1 MSTASTS
8 HSHRRTSYSAT
19 SKWLHWIMAIIVIGL
34 IPAGIIMSKLPK
46 GPERFMIF
54 GYHTEFGVLVL
65 LLVIWRF
72 LTRLGHGT
80 PAPVAT
86 LSAFERIASTAGTHL
101 LYLLLFLMPLIGWL
115 GVSALGGHISFF
127 GLFHLP
133 ALMPKDPAL
142 GKLLFLAH
150 KICGISLL
158 VLASAHILAA
168 LYHGLVKRDGVF
180 SRMWPGGQV

>member
-1 MSTASTS
+1 
-8 HSHRRTSYSAT
+8 
-19 SKWLHWIMAIIVIGL
+19 MAIIVIGM
-34 IPAGIIMSKLPK
+34 IPAGIIMSKMPK
-46 GPERFMIF
+46 GPERLMIF
-54 GYHTEFGVLVL
+54 GYHTEFGIVIL

-72 LTRLGHGT
+72 LTRLRHGT

-86 LSAFERIASTAGTHL
+86 LSSFERVASTSATHL

-115 GVSALGGHISFF
+115 AISALGAHISFF

-133 ALMPKDPAL
+133 ALMPKDPAAA
-142 GKLLFLAH
+142 KILFLLH
-150 KICGISLL
+150 KIGGISIL

-180 SRMWPGGQV
+180 SRMWPGG